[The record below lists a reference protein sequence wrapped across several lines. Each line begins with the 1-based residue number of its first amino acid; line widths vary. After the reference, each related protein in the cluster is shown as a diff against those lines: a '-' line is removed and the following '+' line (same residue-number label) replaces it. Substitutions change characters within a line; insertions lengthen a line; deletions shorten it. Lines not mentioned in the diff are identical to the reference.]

1 MNNYYTIKLLLKEIH
16 SKLECSRFHNAYSSV
31 KNSLVLCFYDT
42 STEFNLFI
50 NTEKNLISC
59 YLLNDVKE
67 PRGNAAYFFSTI
79 KHSEVN
85 TFEQI
90 VGERALRF
98 SFADNFELIVTLFGS
113 SSNAFLLKEDKIV
126 QSFKSE
132 KKWLGK
138 TKSDIFP
145 KMGQSSSQKT
155 DIKSL
160 ILQNA
165 PKLPRNFIQELI
177 HFQQEKLY
185 SESSIIEEVKKWVQ
199 ILEEYPSPRLLE
211 DFRFTL
217 FQESILPIPS
227 KMEFSSVNDAIRRSW
242 AIILNETR
250 LGAEKQEWLNRLQQR
265 IRYLDG
271 LLEQAS
277 QTHIQKEQSEL
288 WQNYGHLLMA
298 QPNQGLK
305 VKEIRTQD
313 FFSDKGE
320 ISIPLKED
328 FSLTENA
335 NRYYERSSNAKKSIQ
350 ILVKQGEDA
359 ENQLKL
365 YKPVLIDLLGCERYS
380 QFLEWKKKWKTQLE
394 SFNLQ
399 GSVQTETDGFTAFD
413 LNGYEIWL
421 DRNAKSN
428 DIVLQKS
435 HKDDIW
441 LHARGVSGSHLVI
454 RMRKNRENPPLDILE
469 KAASIA
475 AWHSQAKGQSLA
487 PVQYTRRKFLRKPKG
502 AAAGLVKVD
511 KEDVLMVKPLR
522 NGIE

>member
-1 MNNYYTIKLLLKEIH
+1 MNNYYTIKLLLKEIE
-16 SKLECSRFHNAYSSV
+16 SKLECSRFQTAYSFV
-31 KNSLVLCFYDT
+31 KNAIVLCFYD
-42 STEFNLFI
+42 SSREYNLFVSS
-50 NTEKNLISC
+50 EKNLISC
-59 YLLNDVKE
+59 YLLNDIKE
-67 PRGNAAYFFSTI
+67 PRGNAAYFFSNL
-79 KHSEVN
+79 KHSEVI
-85 TFEQI
+85 TLEQI
-90 VGERALRF
+90 EGERALRF
-98 SFADNFELIVTLFGS
+98 SFPDDFELIITLFGS
-113 SSNAFLLKEDKIV
+113 SSNVFLLKENIIV

-138 TKSDIFP
+138 TLKDIFP
-145 KMGQSSSQKT
+145 KMSQNTIQKK
-155 DIKSL
+155 DIRSQ
-160 ILQNA
+160 ILQIA

-177 HFQQEKLY
+177 HYQQANLL
-185 SESSIIEEVKKWVQ
+185 SESLIKSEVERWVQ
-199 ILEEYPSPRLLE
+199 HLEVNPSPRLL
-211 DFRFTL
+211 DDYRFTL
-217 FQESILPIPS
+217 FPESILPIPS
-227 KMEFSSVNDAIRRSW
+227 KMEFSSVNEAIRRSW

-250 LGAEKQEWLNRLQQR
+250 LGSEKQEWLNRLQQR

-271 LLEQAS
+271 LVEQAT

-298 QPNQGLK
+298 QPNQRLK

-313 FFSDKGE
+313 FFSEKGE

-328 FSLTENA
+328 FTLTENA

-350 ILVKQGEDA
+350 ILEQQGEEA
-359 ENQLKL
+359 KNQLL
-365 YKPVLIDLLGCERYS
+365 IYKPVLTDLLNCDRYAL
-380 QFLEWKKKWKTQLE
+380 FLEWKKKWKNQLE

-399 GSVQTETDGFTAFD
+399 GSVQTETDGFTAFEM
-413 LNGYEIWL
+413 NGYEIWL
-421 DRNAKSN
+421 GRNAKSN

-441 LHARGVSGSHLVI
+441 LHARGVSGSHTII
-454 RMRKNRENPPLDILE
+454 RMRKNRENPPIDILE

-487 PVQYTRRKFLRKPKG
+487 PVQFTRRKFLRKPKG

-511 KEDVLMVKPLR
+511 KEEVLMVKPLR